1 MRCLYFS
8 RNYLPLCNSSSW
20 YAHLSYKL
28 KEVTGEDG
36 GGGCCPGL
44 LSVWFVLKI
53 IIEEHLGA
61 TLHQGFDGYLK
72 IYQLFSRKYRA
83 PLALVVWRQVPGT
96 GVGLNRA
103 ETPSH
108 H

>member
-1 MRCLYFS
+1 M
-8 RNYLPLCNSSSW
+8 
-20 YAHLSYKL
+20 
-28 KEVTGEDG
+28 G
-36 GGGCCPGL
+36 GWGL
-44 LSVWFVLKI
+44 LPWPISVWFVLKI

-96 GVGLNRA
+96 GVGPQQSWNPRSSLR
-103 ETPSH
+103 T
-108 H
+108 